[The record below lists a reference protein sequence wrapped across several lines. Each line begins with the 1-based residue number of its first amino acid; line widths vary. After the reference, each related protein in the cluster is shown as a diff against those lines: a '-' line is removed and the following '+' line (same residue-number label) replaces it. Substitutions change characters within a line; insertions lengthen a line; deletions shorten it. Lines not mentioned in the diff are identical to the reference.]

1 MSRSQ
6 ALRRTEVEREEWAPP
21 RALEALPAAC
31 PRRGPFASGD
41 LDAVRAAGEGGELV
55 ELVDGH
61 LLATRR
67 PSLVHEAVTGEL
79 RRRLAAWAERCSAF
93 VLGAEPFTVA
103 LGDRSVVAPD
113 VAVALRSRHR
123 ASGSRLHGAPELL
136 VEVLDG
142 GDARREREL
151 KARIYGEAGVR
162 EYWIA
167 DPAARTL
174 DFFVLSGGRYTLCP
188 PEDGVHRSRSLPGLV
203 FDVVDL
209 WWDVEQLAPLGFVD
223 RRS

>member
-6 ALRRTEVEREEWAPP
+6 VLRRTEVDLEEWAP
-21 RALEALPAAC
+21 RRILEALPAIC
-31 PRRGPFASGD
+31 PHRGPFTAAD
-41 LDAVRAAGEGGELV
+41 LDAVGTLREGC

-61 LLATRR
+61 LLATTR
-67 PSLVHEAVTGEL
+67 PSLVHQAVAGEL
-79 RRRLAAWAERCSAF
+79 RRRLTAWAGRCSAF

-103 LGDRSVVAPD
+103 LGEHAVVAPD

-123 ASGSRLHGAPELL
+123 PAGSRFEGAPELL
-136 VEVLDG
+136 VEVLDR

-151 KARIYGEAGVR
+151 KVRIYAEAGVR

-174 DFFVLSGGRYTLCP
+174 DFLVLSGGRYTLCL

-203 FDVVDL
+203 FDAADL
-209 WWDVEQLAPLGFVD
+209 WWDAEQLLPLGF
-223 RRS
+223 

>member
-6 ALRRTEVEREEWAPP
+6 ALRRTEVDLEEWAPP
-21 RALEALPAAC
+21 RILEALPAIC
-31 PRRGPFASGD
+31 PRRGPFTAAD
-41 LDAVRAAGEGGELV
+41 LDAVGTLGDGC

-61 LLATRR
+61 LLARTR
-67 PSLVHEAVTGEL
+67 PSLVHQAVAGEL
-79 RRRLAAWAERCSAF
+79 RRRLTAWADRCSAF

-103 LGDRSVVAPD
+103 LAEHAVVVPD

-123 ASGSRLHGAPELL
+123 PSGPRLQGAPELL

-151 KARIYGEAGVR
+151 KARIYAEAGVR

-174 DFFVLSGGRYTLCP
+174 DFFVLSGGRYSLCL
-188 PEDGVHRSRSLPGLV
+188 PEDGIHRSRSLPGLV
-203 FDVVDL
+203 FDAVDL
-209 WWDVEQLAPLGFVD
+209 WWDVEQLASLGF
-223 RRS
+223 

>member
-6 ALRRTEVEREEWAPP
+6 ALRRTEVDAEEWAPP
-21 RALEALPAAC
+21 RVLEALPAAC
-31 PRRGPFASGD
+31 PRRGPFTSDD
-41 LDAVRAAGEGGELV
+41 LDRLAALGEDCELI
-55 ELVDGH
+55 DGH
-61 LLATRR
+61 LLGISR
-67 PSLVHEAVTGEL
+67 PSLVHQAAAGEL

-103 LGDRSVVAPD
+103 LSEQAVVVPD
-113 VAVALRSRHR
+113 VAVALGSRHR
-123 ASGSRLHGAPELL
+123 PSGSRLSGAPELL

-151 KARIYGEAGVR
+151 KARNYAEAGVR

-174 DFFVLSGGRYTLCP
+174 DFFVLSGGRYALCL
-188 PEDGVHRSRSLPGLV
+188 PEDGIHRSRSLPGLV
-203 FDVVDL
+203 FDAVDL
-209 WWDVEQLAPLGFVD
+209 WWDVEQLAPLGF
-223 RRS
+223 